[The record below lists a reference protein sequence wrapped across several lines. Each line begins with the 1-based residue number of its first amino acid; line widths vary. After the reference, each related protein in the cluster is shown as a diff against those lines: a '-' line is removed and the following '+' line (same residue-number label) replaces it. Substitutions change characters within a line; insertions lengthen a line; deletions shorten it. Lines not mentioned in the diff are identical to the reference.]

1 QQEMKPV
8 HEWSLADIDEA
19 GNFLNY
25 YLHIDQIMSTDIVT
39 VKEDDLIDLV
49 ANIMDWKQVKDVPVE
64 NTNGELVG
72 LMTAGLLVNFLCKSN
87 KEKKMNSRIR
97 DFMIRNPVS
106 VSPETSISDALKTM
120 IEGKTSC
127 LTVVQD
133 KKLVGMVTDRH
144 FVKVSAK
151 LIRDLK

>member
-1 QQEMKPV
+1 
-8 HEWSLADIDEA
+8 
-19 GNFLNY
+19 
-25 YLHIDQIMSTDIVT
+25 
-39 VKEDDLIDLV
+39 
-49 ANIMDWKQVKDVPVE
+49 MDWKQVKDVPVE
-64 NTNGELVG
+64 NTDGELVG
-72 LMTAGLLVNFLCKSN
+72 LMTAGLLVNFFCKSN